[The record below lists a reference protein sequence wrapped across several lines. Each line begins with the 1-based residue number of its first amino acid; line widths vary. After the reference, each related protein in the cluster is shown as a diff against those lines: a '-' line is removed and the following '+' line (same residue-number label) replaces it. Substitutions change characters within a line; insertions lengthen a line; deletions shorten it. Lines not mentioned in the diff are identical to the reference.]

1 MTILSVGR
9 ARGIYVGISTG
20 ISTGAPRIRVQ
31 LVAGTNPEGRRPWD
45 ISVEGDRPLSIL
57 KRPTRFI
64 RLSAAAGETDE
75 DLSRTHKPSPY
86 LFAHSAADE

>member
-20 ISTGAPRIRVQ
+20 APRIRPQ

-45 ISVEGDRPLSIL
+45 ISVEGDQPLSIL
-57 KRPTRFI
+57 KRLTRFI
-64 RLSAAAGETDE
+64 RLSPAAGETDE

-86 LFAHSAADE
+86 LFAHSAPDE

>member
-20 ISTGAPRIRVQ
+20 APRIRPQ
-31 LVAGTNPEGRRPWD
+31 LVAGTNPEGRRP
-45 ISVEGDRPLSIL
+45 ISAEGDRPLSIL
-57 KRPTRFI
+57 KRLTRFI
-64 RLSAAAGETDE
+64 RLSPAAGETDE

-86 LFAHSAADE
+86 LFAHSAAE